1 MATNDPAIPLGTI
14 SPQPPQSPQKQ
25 HAPSAPVQL
34 SEPPPAVTAAVQQ
47 QPQDEASTSPDRLT
61 QQQQTVVWSSDGRTT
76 TTTPTTM
83 SRPRFSCNPQN
94 FKNAIRNNLLP
105 ILTISGVSGGVI
117 LGLILRYSR
126 DTPWTKREIMY
137 VGYVGELFLRA
148 LKALI
153 IPLIVSSLVSAIGSL
168 DLSLSKKIGLRA
180 VGYYMTTTVLAVI
193 LGIILVV
200 TIHPG
205 KGNDEGITK
214 AGEGRTVYTPDLLMD
229 LPRNLFPPNLI
240 QACFETHK
248 TAIVEPKLEENDTR
262 IPEWIRKYNWSEGG
276 ELPKAEWDIVME
288 HTRALNIMGLVS
300 FATVLGLALAKLG
313 PKGKPLLDF
322 FQSLSDASMV
332 ITSWLIWISP
342 VGILFLVASM
352 MIEME
357 DFSVMLGQLGMYF
370 GTVVLGIFIHGLV
383 VLPLLYT
390 VLTRKLPF
398 RFLANMTQ
406 AYITAFATASSSGTL
421 PVTFQCL
428 EEKNHIDTRV
438 TRFVIPIGATIN
450 MDGTALYEAVAAIF
464 IAQVRGMPLTIGQI
478 VAISITAT
486 AAAIGAA
493 GIPQAGLVTMV
504 MVLDVVGL
512 PPEDMTLIIAVDWLL
527 DRFRTMINVLGDSI
541 GAGLVYEL
549 SKKELERLGSV
560 NVNGDVER
568 PSNEI
573 GMDAVES
580 SKM

>member
-1 MATNDPAIPLGTI
+1 MLTLGAQALPRTFQRTLITTTHTLTEALQHHIFTRPSQDGLEQKLHTTTQPTI
-14 SPQPPQSPQKQ
+14 S
-25 HAPSAPVQL
+25 
-34 SEPPPAVTAAVQQ
+34 TW
-47 QPQDEASTSPDRLT
+47 T
-61 QQQQTVVWSSDGRTT
+61 DGRTT
-76 TTTPTTM
+76 TTSAAM
-83 SRPRFSCNPQN
+83 SRPRFSCKPSDIKQ
-94 FKNAIRNNLLP
+94 AIRNNLLP
-105 ILTISGVSGGVI
+105 ILTISGVTGGIV
-117 LGLILRYSR
+117 LGVILRYSR
-126 DTPWTKREIMY
+126 SERWTKREVMY

-180 VGYYMTTTVLAVI
+180 IAYYLTTTVSAVI

-200 TIHPG
+200 SIHPG
-205 KGNDEGITK
+205 KGNDDDITK
-214 AGEGRTVYTPDLLMD
+214 AGEAKASYTPDLLMD

-248 TAIVEPKLEENDTR
+248 TSIVKPVLEPND
-262 IPEWIRKYNWSEGG
+262 SM
-276 ELPKAEWDIVME
+276 LPKEEWDIKME
-288 HTRALNIMGLVS
+288 HSRALNIMGLVS
-300 FATVLGLALAKLG
+300 FATVLGLALSKLG
-313 PKGKPLLDF
+313 PKGKPLLDVF
-322 FQSLSDASMV
+322 HSLSDASMV

-342 VGILFLVASM
+342 IGILFLVASM

-357 DFSVMLGQLGMYF
+357 DFSVMLGQLGLYF
-370 GTVVLGIFIHGLV
+370 GTVVLGIFIHGLII
-383 VLPLLYT
+383 LPTIYT
-390 VLTRKLPF
+390 LLTRRLPF

-428 EEKNHIDTRV
+428 EEKNKIDTRV

-464 IAQVRGMPLTIGQI
+464 IAQVRGMALTIGQI

-512 PPEDMTLIIAVDWLL
+512 PAEDITLIIAVDWLL
-527 DRFRTMINVLGDSI
+527 DRFRTLMNVLGDSI
-541 GAGLVYEL
+541 GAGIVYEL
-549 SKKELERLGSV
+549 SKKELEKMGNV
-560 NVNGDVER
+560 NANGDVER

-573 GMDAVES
+573 AMDTVES

>member
-1 MATNDPAIPLGTI
+1 MAA
-14 SPQPPQSPQKQ
+14 
-25 HAPSAPVQL
+25 
-34 SEPPPAVTAAVQQ
+34 SEH
-47 QPQDEASTSPDRLT
+47 QPQADPPIQDEEAATPQDPLISG
-61 QQQQTVVWSSDGRTT
+61 QQTVVWSPSDGRTIT
-76 TTTPTTM
+76 TTTTAAPAVAAAAATTTTAAATGTSSSSSPPPVVIASASSTTNTM
-83 SRPRFSCNPQN
+83 SRKISCNP
-94 FKNAIRNNLLP
+94 KAIKDAVNANLLP
-105 ILTISGVSGGVI
+105 ILTVSGVTGGVV

-126 DTPWTKREIMY
+126 EDPWTKREIMY

-180 VGYYMTTTVLAVI
+180 VAYYLTTTVLAVV

-200 TIHPG
+200 SIHPG
-205 KGNDEGITK
+205 KGSDEGITK
-214 AGEGRTVYTPDLLMD
+214 AGEARSVYTPDLLMD
-229 LPRNLFPPNLI
+229 LPRNFFPPNLI

-248 TAIVEPKLEENDTR
+248 TVIVEPKPEDLVNDT
-262 IPEWIRKYNWSEGG
+262 
-276 ELPKAEWDIVME
+276 LPPKSEWDIKSE
-288 HTRALNIMGLVS
+288 HARAMNIMGLVS
-300 FATVLGLALAKLG
+300 FATFLGLALSTLG
-313 PKGKPLLDF
+313 ARGKPLLDF

-370 GTVVLGIFIHGLV
+370 GTVVLGIFIHGFI
-383 VLPLLYT
+383 VLPVLYT
-390 VLTRKLPF
+390 VFTRRLPF
-398 RFLANMTQ
+398 RFLANMSQ

-428 EEKNHIDTRV
+428 EEKNKIDMRV

-464 IAQVRGMPLTIGQI
+464 IAQVRGLALSIGQV

-512 PPEDMTLIIAVDWLL
+512 PAEDMTLIIAVDWLL

-549 SKKELERLGSV
+549 SKKELEQL
-560 NVNGDVER
+560 NINANGDVER

>member
-1 MATNDPAIPLGTI
+1 MKDKYNC
-14 SPQPPQSPQKQ
+14 SQ
-25 HAPSAPVQL
+25 
-34 SEPPPAVTAAVQQ
+34 
-47 QPQDEASTSPDRLT
+47 

-76 TTTPTTM
+76 TTTPAAAM
-83 SRPRFSCNPQN
+83 SRPRFSCKPQDI
-94 FKNAIRNNLLP
+94 KNAIRKNLLP
-105 ILTISGVSGGVI
+105 ILTISGVSGGII
-117 LGLILRYSR
+117 LGIILRYSR
-126 DTPWTKREIMY
+126 STQWTKREIMY
-137 VGYVGELFLRA
+137 VGYIGELFLRA

-205 KGNDEGITK
+205 KGTDEDITK

-248 TAIVEPKLEENDTR
+248 TAIVEPKIGENDTQ
-262 IPEWIRKYNWSEGG
+262 
-276 ELPKAEWDIVME
+276 LPKSEWDIVME

-300 FATVLGLALAKLG
+300 FATFLGLALSKLG

-370 GTVVLGIFIHGLV
+370 GTVVLGIFIHGFV

-390 VLTRKLPF
+390 LLTRKLPF

-464 IAQVRGMPLTIGQI
+464 IAQVRGMALTIGQI

-549 SKKELERLGSV
+549 SKKELERMGSV

>member
-1 MATNDPAIPLGTI
+1 MRGDFSWLI
-14 SPQPPQSPQKQ
+14 SKSRTDNPTLASKKVRETSLPRQPRS
-25 HAPSAPVQL
+25 SG
-34 SEPPPAVTAAVQQ
+34 
-47 QPQDEASTSPDRLT
+47 
-61 QQQQTVVWSSDGRTT
+61 QQTVVWSPSDGRTT
-76 TTTPTTM
+76 TTTTTTAAAAAAVSSTTTTTNASNNTSSNIM
-83 SRPRFSCNPQN
+83 SRKFSCIP
-94 FKNAIRNNLLP
+94 KSLRDAIHNNLLP
-105 ILTISGVSGGVI
+105 ILTVSGVSGGVI

-126 DTPWTKREIMY
+126 DEPWTKREVMY
-137 VGYVGELFLRA
+137 VGYIGELFLRA

-180 VGYYMTTTVLAVI
+180 VAYYMTTTVLAVI

-200 TIHPG
+200 SIHPG
-205 KGNDEGITK
+205 KGSDEGITK
-214 AGEGRTVYTPDLLMD
+214 AGEARSVYTPDLLMD
-229 LPRNLFPPNLI
+229 LPRNFFPSNLI
-240 QACFETHK
+240 QACFETYK
-248 TAIVEPKLEENDTR
+248 TVIIEPNLEDLVNDTR
-262 IPEWIRKYNWSEGG
+262 FLTHNLTEDD
-276 ELPKAEWDIVME
+276 LPPKSEWDISSE

-300 FATVLGLALAKLG
+300 FATFLGLALSTLDAR
-313 PKGKPLLDF
+313 GKPLLNF

-352 MIEME
+352 MIEMK
-357 DFSVMLGQLGMYF
+357 DFNVMLGQLGMYF
-370 GTVVLGIFIHGLV
+370 CTVVLGIFLHGFI
-383 VLPLLYT
+383 VLPSLYT
-390 VLTRKLPF
+390 VFTRKLPF

-428 EEKNHIDTRV
+428 EEKNKIDPRV

-464 IAQVRGMPLTIGQI
+464 IAQVRGMALTIGQV

-512 PPEDMTLIIAVDWLL
+512 PAEDMTLIIAVDWLL

-549 SKKELERLGSV
+549 SKKELEQM
-560 NVNGDVER
+560 NINANGDVER

-573 GMDAVES
+573 AMDAVES

>member
-1 MATNDPAIPLGTI
+1 MRSVFRKRKRREVGRKKGSFVLCDIDPRRQGNSCTTQPTI
-14 SPQPPQSPQKQ
+14 S
-25 HAPSAPVQL
+25 
-34 SEPPPAVTAAVQQ
+34 TW
-47 QPQDEASTSPDRLT
+47 T
-61 QQQQTVVWSSDGRTT
+61 DGHTT
-76 TTTPTTM
+76 TTTSATM
-83 SRPRFSCNPQN
+83 SRPRFSCKPSDIKQ
-94 FKNAIRNNLLP
+94 AIRNNLLP
-105 ILTISGVSGGVI
+105 ILTISGVTGGIV

-126 DTPWTKREIMY
+126 SERWTKREVMY

-180 VGYYMTTTVLAVI
+180 IAYYLTTTVSAVI

-200 TIHPG
+200 SIHPG
-205 KGNDEGITK
+205 KGNDDDITK
-214 AGEGRTVYTPDLLMD
+214 AGEAKASYTPDLLMD

-248 TAIVEPKLEENDTR
+248 TSIVKPVLEPND
-262 IPEWIRKYNWSEGG
+262 SM
-276 ELPKAEWDIVME
+276 LPKEEWDIKME
-288 HTRALNIMGLVS
+288 HSRALNIMGLVS
-300 FATVLGLALAKLG
+300 FATVLGLALSKLG
-313 PKGKPLLDF
+313 PKGKPLLDMF
-322 FQSLSDASMV
+322 HSLSDASMV

-342 VGILFLVASM
+342 IGILFLVASM

-357 DFSVMLGQLGMYF
+357 DFSVMLGQLGLYF
-370 GTVVLGIFIHGLV
+370 GTVVLGIFIHGLI
-383 VLPLLYT
+383 VLPTIYT
-390 VLTRKLPF
+390 LLTRRLPF

-428 EEKNHIDTRV
+428 EEKNKIDTRV

-464 IAQVRGMPLTIGQI
+464 IAQVRGMALTIGQI

-512 PPEDMTLIIAVDWLL
+512 PAEDITLIIAVDWLL
-527 DRFRTMINVLGDSI
+527 DRFRTLMNVLGDSI
-541 GAGLVYEL
+541 GAGIVYEL
-549 SKKELERLGSV
+549 SKKELEKMGNV
-560 NVNGDVER
+560 NANGDVER

-573 GMDAVES
+573 AMDTVES